1 MPRRNITF
9 VSAGKMR
16 RLDEYSHVAGRMC
29 GGGVPMKQLTY
40 AIPLLIPLFMASGFA
55 FANDSTYT
63 DLDTDHCK
71 ALLPEDKEGGSVSL
85 RCKGFKDYAVYF
97 KEGDLRQSI
106 LYGPVSDT
114 YINDVFESFEPFNSA
129 TRKIEW
135 RLGADGKPV
144 ATILRWFLDNIDPVT
159 YEPSPK
165 MKGQVLV
172 VSKVADDSGQGCV
185 VGYVDALAN
194 PEPNTLARN
203 VADTKTG
210 GFVCGRDQAAYH
222 GIRGPTAAEPT
233 HVFPD

>member
-1 MPRRNITF
+1 
-9 VSAGKMR
+9 
-16 RLDEYSHVAGRMC
+16 
-29 GGGVPMKQLTY
+29 MKQFAY
-40 AIPLLIPLFMASGFA
+40 AIPFLMPFSMAAGPA
-55 FANDSTYT
+55 HANDSAYT

-71 ALLPEDKEGGSVSL
+71 ALLPEDTESGSVSL
-85 RCKGFKDYAVYF
+85 RCRGFKDYAVYF

-106 LYGPVSDT
+106 LYGFVSDT
-114 YINDVFESFEPFNSA
+114 YVNDAFESFEPFNTA

-135 RLGADGKPV
+135 RLGADGKPA

-165 MKGQVLV
+165 LKGQVLV
-172 VSKVADDSGQGCV
+172 VSKVADGSGQGCV

-194 PEPNTLARN
+194 PEPNALAREI
-203 VADTKTG
+203 ADTRTKD
-210 GFVCGRDQAAYH
+210 FVCGRDMAAYH

>member
-1 MPRRNITF
+1 
-9 VSAGKMR
+9 MR
-16 RLDEYSHVAGRMC
+16 HFA
-29 GGGVPMKQLTY
+29 Y
-40 AIPLLIPLFMASGFA
+40 AIPFLIPLPMAPGAALAS
-55 FANDSTYT
+55 DSAYT

-71 ALLPEDKEGGSVSL
+71 SLLPEDIEGGSISL

-106 LYGPVSDT
+106 LYGPVSGA
-114 YINDVFESFEPFNSA
+114 YIDDVFESFEPFNTA

-144 ATILRWFLDNIDPVT
+144 ATILRWFLENIDPAT

-165 MKGQVLV
+165 LKGQVLV
-172 VSKVADDSGQGCV
+172 VSKVADDDGQGCV

-194 PEPNTLARN
+194 PEPNLLARQ
-203 VADTKTG
+203 VADTRAG
-210 GFVCGRDQAAYH
+210 AFVCGRDMAGYH